1 MQASAASDGTAPQEG
16 LVAPGSSTAP
26 DGATDG
32 FRRRGEEPPWLRRAV
47 LLVLAAVAAYQV
59 AGWAFLNLRSFLGL
73 LFLSWLFS
81 ISMEPSVR
89 ALTRRGLR
97 RGAATGLNMISI
109 ALLVIG
115 FVVAFGTLFVDQL
128 AGLVTA
134 LPGVVSS
141 VVEWS
146 NRTFNTQ
153 LSADNV
159 VDSLQ
164 LTPARIQQIVQDL
177 TPGVVGIVTSV
188 LGAIFQTLTFLLFAY
203 YMSAQAPALRDTVS
217 HRFPA
222 QQQRIIATVW
232 DIATEKTGS
241 YVFSRMLLAILS
253 SFFTAIVLLVLGVPY
268 WLPLAFWT
276 GLVSQF
282 IPTVGTYLGIALP
295 ALVALANEPSDALW
309 VVVFGTVYQ
318 QVENYLIAPRI
329 TARTVHMHPAVA
341 LGSVI
346 VGASLFGALGA
357 LVAIPVVAAI
367 QSVIETYGPRYDIV
381 ADTEGEPAG
390 KPPPVHRR
398 QWRRP
403 KRAPR

>member
-1 MQASAASDGTAPQEG
+1 M
-16 LVAPGSSTAP
+16 
-26 DGATDG
+26 
-32 FRRRGEEPPWLRRAV
+32 
-47 LLVLAAVAAYQV
+47 
-59 AGWAFLNLRSFLGL
+59 
-73 LFLSWLFS
+73 
-81 ISMEPSVR
+81 
-89 ALTRRGLR
+89 
-97 RGAATGLNMISI
+97 
-109 ALLVIG
+109 IG

-367 QSVIETYGPRYDIV
+367 QSVIETYGRRYDIV